1 VVCGP
6 VDQGRTT
13 GDHHVVDYDP
23 LLVAE
28 VFGRAAPSYD
38 TVIPFFARFGER
50 LVDFAYVRAGER
62 VLDVGCGQGA
72 TLFPA
77 AARVAPGGEV
87 LGVDLSVEMVAM
99 LGDEIGRRGT
109 TNASVRRMNAEE
121 LDMADASFDLAI
133 ASFVLHLVPDP
144 GRVASCLLRALREGG
159 RCAASAPVLSGTGWE
174 FLGALLKSFATR
186 ATRPMDVPFRLD
198 FDLPAVLASAGFDLT
213 RVTEEEL
220 VFHFADEQA
229 WWTWAWS
236 GGLRAAFEV
245 LTPAD
250 LEDLRHQVFVEL
262 ALLRTPD
269 GIPMVQRATF
279 VAARKPTHA

>member
-1 VVCGP
+1 M
-6 VDQGRTT
+6 
-13 GDHHVVDYDP
+13 DYDP

-28 VFGRAAPSYD
+28 VFGRAAPIYD
-38 TVIPFFARFGER
+38 TVVPFFARFGER
-50 LVDFAYVRAGER
+50 LVDFADVHAGER

-77 AARVAPGGEV
+77 AARVAPGGQV

-99 LGDEIGRRGT
+99 LGDEIERQGPA
-109 TNASVRRMNAEE
+109 NASVRQMNAED
-121 LDMADASFDLAI
+121 LDVVEASFDLAI

-144 GRVASCLLRALREGG
+144 DRAAACLLRALDERG
-159 RCAASAPVLSGTGWE
+159 RCAASAPVLSGSGWE
-174 FLGALLKSFATR
+174 FLGPLLTSFAKR

-198 FDLPAVLASAGFDLT
+198 FDLPAVLASAGFDLAQ
-213 RVTEEEL
+213 VTEEEL

-250 LEDLRHQVFVEL
+250 LEDFRRQAFLEM
-262 ALLRTPD
+262 AALRTPD
-269 GIPMVQRATF
+269 GIPLVQRATF
-279 VAARKPTHA
+279 VVARKPALV